1 MLVSSWFCKEAINH
15 VISVIKSF
23 DLGFLERGNI
33 DIFKFQ
39 KFFFQEIIDLN
50 GLFGEEAH

>member
-1 MLVSSWFCKEAINH
+1 M
-15 VISVIKSF
+15 ISVIKSF
-23 DLGFLERGNI
+23 DLGLLERENI